1 MPSPA
6 RGFTFATVAMT
17 TSRAFAISIVL
28 SLLVACGGG
37 GSPGD
42 GGPGGTGGS
51 SGGSG
56 GGAGTSAGG
65 GSGGGGSGG
74 NCQMCIQCVQTN
86 CATQLTACQA
96 DTNCNAIWQ
105 CAMGC
110 TMHLDDC
117 IQMHQSG
124 VLTWGPGVAA
134 CANQNCITGGCPY

>member
-1 MPSPA
+1 
-6 RGFTFATVAMT
+6 
-17 TSRAFAISIVL
+17 
-28 SLLVACGGG
+28 
-37 GSPGD
+37 
-42 GGPGGTGGS
+42 
-51 SGGSG
+51 
-56 GGAGTSAGG
+56 
-65 GSGGGGSGG
+65 
-74 NCQMCIQCVQTN
+74 MCIQCVQTN